1 MATRYNYTGGIVTNG
16 LVLNLDAAKVDSY
29 PGTGTTWRDLSGNN
43 NNGTLTNGP
52 TFSGIGK
59 QAVIVC
65 DGTNDY
71 IEVLDNASLD
81 FGSGSFTV
89 EYWFRKLAATAGG
102 FDNIWGPNKWNT
114 GAARGTNEWSLSIGN
129 GTTGTGN
136 QYGFGVESGSVGYGI
151 SETTTTQLSLN
162 TWYQLVGQRDG
173 ANFKTYLNGA
183 LTMNVTASGFTTSS
197 IINNV
202 GRNLRI
208 NNSAVNSFYTNVDNA
223 NVKIYNR
230 ALSADEV
237 SQNFNALRGRYGI

>member
-43 NNGTLTNGP
+43 NNGTLVNGP

-59 QAVIVC
+59 QAAIVC

-71 IEVLDNASLD
+71 IQVLDNASLD

-102 FDNIWGPNKWNT
+102 FDNIWGVNKWNT
-114 GAARGTNEWSLSIGN
+114 GASPGTNEWGLAIGN
-129 GTTGTGN
+129 GATGTGN
-136 QYGFGVESGSVGYGI
+136 QYGFIVESGSVGYGI

-173 ANFKTYLNGA
+173 ANFKTYLNGT

-202 GRNLRI
+202 ERNLRI